1 MPTFK
6 QKIDPPSR
14 VGTTKLL
21 DKDILEII
29 LCTQQAEQGWI
40 DTLRMLRR
48 VHSIWNYVTRSIY
61 PDLTDDI
68 PGTQT
73 SEEENSWRSAFHRER
88 KKARVRISS
97 LREPTDPSATPRV
110 RNILDVFRTY
120 PATLDI
126 QVKAMW
132 AFQWRISHITE
143 KDSYELKHAGRPYVI
158 TLYSTLSRH
167 VLRPNPYAVQDLNSQ
182 IKEHTTVTPRS
193 TRALCLGTL
202 ILESLKK
209 LHPMDT
215 GAPTEKSYAHS
226 RHNLQS
232 R

>member
-1 MPTFK
+1 MPRFK

-21 DKDILEII
+21 DKNILEII

-143 KDSYELKHAGRPYVI
+143 KDSYELNMREDPTSSHSIPLSEGMSCAPTP
-158 TLYSTLSRH
+158 TLPRTLTAKSR
-167 VLRPNPYAVQDLNSQ
+167 S
-182 IKEHTTVTPRS
+182 TPR
-193 TRALCLGTL
+193 
-202 ILESLKK
+202 
-209 LHPMDT
+209 
-215 GAPTEKSYAHS
+215 
-226 RHNLQS
+226 
-232 R
+232 